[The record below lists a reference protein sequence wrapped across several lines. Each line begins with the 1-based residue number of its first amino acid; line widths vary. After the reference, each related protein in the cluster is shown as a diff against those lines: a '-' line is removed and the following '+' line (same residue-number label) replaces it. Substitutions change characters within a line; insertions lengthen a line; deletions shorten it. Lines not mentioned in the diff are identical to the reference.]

1 MKAKLL
7 AVFCALT
14 MLLGAVPAAGALE
27 GEAQRAADTLVTLGL
42 IDDETG
48 DLTAPAT
55 RAQAA
60 VLLVDLAA
68 AAEDAAHDNWIS
80 GFRDVPAEAYSA
92 ITYAAHQGWIT
103 GVTAVEFRPDQT
115 ITANAWSA
123 FLLRMLGYS
132 DQDGDFSVSGA
143 AAFAQRIG
151 LLSSAWDG
159 ALTLGGLYQMA
170 LDALSFSYRDGSGTV
185 LERLI
190 AEGCVSSSA
199 ANALGLLDPVLT
211 ARQVADRCTAAVFCL
226 QGYAE
231 QEEIEQETP
240 STDAS
245 AFFISADG
253 VAVTNYHSID
263 GSIYATATLTTGDVY
278 PVERVLYYD
287 ADADIAVIKVSQT
300 ALKGDDTSAF
310 AFLEMVGTAD
320 ARPGD
325 TVYTIGN
332 PLGMG
337 LAVSSGIVSAV
348 ERPVTGYSLP
358 CIMNTADISHGSSG
372 GALLNAYGQV
382 LAVTTGAFTY
392 GNNMYVAVPVD
403 TLMTMDLSGEGW
415 TLEEVVQMQEDA
427 A

>member
-1 MKAKLL
+1 MKTKLL

-14 MLLGAVPAAGALE
+14 LLLSAVPAAGALE

-42 IDDETG
+42 IDEAG

-55 RAQAA
+55 RVQAA

-68 AAEDAAHDNWIS
+68 AGEAAARDNWIS
-80 GFRDVPAEAYSA
+80 GFRDVPAEAHDA
-92 ITYAAHQGWIT
+92 VTYAAHQGWIT
-103 GVTAVEFRPDQT
+103 GVTAVEFRPNQA

-132 DQDGDFSVSGA
+132 DKDGDFTVSGA

-151 LLSSAWDG
+151 LLSTAWDG
-159 ALTLGGLYQMA
+159 TLTLGGLYQMA
-170 LDALSFSYRDGSGTV
+170 LDALSFSYRDGSATV

-199 ANALGLLDPVLT
+199 ANALGLLNTALT
-211 ARQVADRCTAAVFCL
+211 ARQAADRCTAAVFCF

-231 QEEIEQETP
+231 QEEIDQAAP

-245 AFFISADG
+245 GFFISADG
-253 VAVTNYHSID
+253 LAVTNYHSID

-300 ALKGDDTSAF
+300 ALKGSDTSAF
-310 AFLEMVGTAD
+310 AFLEMVGTAE

-325 TVYTIGN
+325 TVYTISN

-337 LAVSSGIVSAV
+337 LAISSGIISAV
-348 ERPVTGYSLP
+348 NRPVTGYALP
-358 CIMNTADISHGSSG
+358 CVMNTADISHGSSG
-372 GALLNAYGQV
+372 GALLNVYGQV
-382 LAVTTGAFTY
+382 IAVTTGAYTY

-403 TLMTMDLSGEGW
+403 TLLTADLTAQGW
-415 TLEEVVQMQEDA
+415 TLAEVVQMQEDA

>member
-1 MKAKLL
+1 MKTKLL
-7 AVFCALT
+7 AVFCALA
-14 MLLGAVPAAGALE
+14 LLLSAVPAAGALE

-42 IDDETG
+42 IDEAG

-55 RAQAA
+55 RVQAA

-68 AAEDAAHDNWIS
+68 AGEAAVRDNWIS
-80 GFRDVPAEAYSA
+80 GFRDVPAEAHDA
-92 ITYAAHQGWIT
+92 VTYAAHQGWIT
-103 GVTAVEFRPDQT
+103 GVTAVEFRPNQA

-132 DQDGDFSVSGA
+132 DKDGDFTVSGA

-151 LLSSAWDG
+151 LLSTAWDG
-159 ALTLGGLYQMA
+159 TLTLGGLYQMA
-170 LDALSFSYRDGSGTV
+170 LDALSFSYRDGSATV

-199 ANALGLLDPVLT
+199 ANALGLLNTALT
-211 ARQVADRCTAAVFCL
+211 ARQAADRCTAAVFCF

-231 QEEIEQETP
+231 QEEIDQAAP

-245 AFFISADG
+245 GFFISADG
-253 VAVTNYHSID
+253 LAVTNYHSID
-263 GSIYATATLTTGDVY
+263 GSIYATATLTTGGVY

-300 ALKGDDTSAF
+300 ALKGSDTSAF
-310 AFLEMVGTAD
+310 AFLEMVGTAE

-325 TVYTIGN
+325 TVYTISN

-337 LAVSSGIVSAV
+337 LAISSGIISAV
-348 ERPVTGYSLP
+348 NRPVTGYALP
-358 CIMNTADISHGSSG
+358 CVMNTADISHGSSG
-372 GALLNAYGQV
+372 GALLNVYGQV
-382 LAVTTGAFTY
+382 IAVTTGAYTY

-403 TLMTMDLSGEGW
+403 TLLTADLTAQGW
-415 TLEEVVQMQEDA
+415 TLAEVVQMQEDA

>member
-1 MKAKLL
+1 MKTKLL

-14 MLLGAVPAAGALE
+14 LLLSAVPAAGALE

-42 IDDETG
+42 IDEAG

-55 RAQAA
+55 RVQAA

-68 AAEDAAHDNWIS
+68 AGEAAARDNWIS
-80 GFRDVPAEAYSA
+80 GFRDVPAEAHDA
-92 ITYAAHQGWIT
+92 VTYAAHQGWIT
-103 GVTAVEFRPDQT
+103 GVTAVEFRPNQA

-132 DQDGDFSVSGA
+132 DKDGDFTVSGA

-151 LLSSAWDG
+151 LLSTAWDG
-159 ALTLGGLYQMA
+159 TLTLGSLYQMA
-170 LDALSFSYRDGSGTV
+170 LDTLSFSYQDGSATV

-199 ANALGLLDPVLT
+199 ANALGLLNTALT
-211 ARQVADRCTAAVFCL
+211 ARQAADRCTAAVFCF

-231 QEEIEQETP
+231 QEEIDQAAP

-245 AFFISADG
+245 GFFISADG
-253 VAVTNYHSID
+253 LAVTNYHSID

-300 ALKGDDTSAF
+300 ALKGSDTSAF
-310 AFLEMVGTAD
+310 AFLEMVGTAE

-325 TVYTIGN
+325 TVYTISN

-337 LAVSSGIVSAV
+337 LAISSGIISAV
-348 ERPVTGYSLP
+348 NRPVTGYALP
-358 CIMNTADISHGSSG
+358 CVMNTADISHGSSG
-372 GALLNAYGQV
+372 GALLNVYGQV
-382 LAVTTGAFTY
+382 IAVTTGAYTY

-403 TLMTMDLSGEGW
+403 TLLTADLTAQGW
-415 TLEEVVQMQEDA
+415 TLAEVVQMQEDA

>member
-1 MKAKLL
+1 MKTKLL

-14 MLLGAVPAAGALE
+14 LLLSAVPAAGALE

-42 IDDETG
+42 IDEAG

-55 RAQAA
+55 RVQAA

-68 AAEDAAHDNWIS
+68 AGEAAARDNWIS
-80 GFRDVPAEAYSA
+80 GFRDVPAEAHDA
-92 ITYAAHQGWIT
+92 VTYAAHQGWIT
-103 GVTAVEFRPDQT
+103 GVTAVEFRPNQA

-132 DQDGDFSVSGA
+132 DKDGDFTVSGA

-151 LLSSAWDG
+151 LLSTAWDG
-159 ALTLGGLYQMA
+159 TLTLGGLYQMA
-170 LDALSFSYRDGSGTV
+170 LDALSFSYRDGSATV

-199 ANALGLLDPVLT
+199 ANALGLLNTALT
-211 ARQVADRCTAAVFCL
+211 ARQAADRCTAAVFCF

-231 QEEIEQETP
+231 QEEIDQAAP

-245 AFFISADG
+245 GFFISADG
-253 VAVTNYHSID
+253 LAVTNYHSID

-278 PVERVLYYD
+278 PVERVLYYN

-300 ALKGDDTSAF
+300 ALKGNDTSAF
-310 AFLEMVGTAD
+310 AFLEMVGTAE

-325 TVYTIGN
+325 TVYTISN

-337 LAVSSGIVSAV
+337 LAISSGIISAV
-348 ERPVTGYSLP
+348 NRPVTGYALP
-358 CIMNTADISHGSSG
+358 CVMNTADISHGSSG
-372 GALLNAYGQV
+372 GALLNVYGQV
-382 LAVTTGAFTY
+382 IAVTTGAYTY

-403 TLMTMDLSGEGW
+403 TLLTADLTAQGW
-415 TLEEVVQMQEDA
+415 TLAEVVQMQEDA

>member
-7 AVFCALT
+7 AVSCAL
-14 MLLGAVPAAGALE
+14 LLLLSAVPAAGALE
-27 GEAQRAADTLVTLGL
+27 GDAQRAADTLVTLGL
-42 IDDETG
+42 VEKAG

-60 VLLVDLAA
+60 VLLVNLAA
-68 AAEDAAHDNWIS
+68 AGEAAAQDNWIS
-80 GFRDVPAEAYSA
+80 GFRDLPADAASA
-92 ITYAAHQGWIT
+92 ITYAAHQGWIS
-103 GVTAVEFRPDQT
+103 GVTAVEFRPYQA

-132 DQDGDFSVSGA
+132 EHNGDFSVSGA

-151 LLSSAWDG
+151 LLSSAWSG
-159 ALTLGGLYQMA
+159 TLTLGDLYQTTME
-170 LDALSFSYRDGSGTV
+170 ALSFSYRDGSGTV
-185 LERLI
+185 LDRLI

-199 ANALGLLDPVLT
+199 ANALGLLDVTLT
-211 ARQVADRCTAAVFCL
+211 ARQVADRHMAAVFCL
-226 QGYAE
+226 QGYADNDSVNLA
-231 QEEIEQETP
+231 TP

-245 AFFISADG
+245 GFFISADG

-263 GSIYATATLTTGDVY
+263 GAVYATATLTTGDVY
-278 PVERVLYYD
+278 EVERVLYYD
-287 ADADIAVIKVSQT
+287 ADADLAVIKVSQT
-300 ALKGDDTSAF
+300 ALEGNTTSAF
-310 AFLEMVGTAD
+310 AYLEMAGTAQ

-325 TVYTIGN
+325 TVYTISN
-332 PLGMG
+332 PLGLG
-337 LAVSSGIVSAV
+337 IAISSGIVSAV
-348 ERPVTGYSLP
+348 DRTLSGYSLP

-382 LAVTTGAFTY
+382 LGVTTGAFTY

-403 TLMTMDLSGEGW
+403 TLLTMDLSGEGW
-415 TLEEVVQMQEDA
+415 TLEEVVQMQADA

>member
-7 AVFCALT
+7 AVFCALAL
-14 MLLGAVPAAGALE
+14 LLGAVPAAGALE
-27 GEAQRAADTLVTLGL
+27 GEARRAADTLTTLGL
-42 IDDETG
+42 IDEAG
-48 DLTAPAT
+48 DLSAPAT

-68 AAEDAAHDNWIS
+68 AAEDAARDNWIS

-92 ITYAAHQGWIT
+92 VTYAAHQGWIT
-103 GVTAVEFRPDQT
+103 GVSAVEFRPYQA

-159 ALTLGGLYQMA
+159 TLTLGGLYQTA

-199 ANALGLLDPVLT
+199 ANALGLLNTTLT
-211 ARQVADRCTAAVFCL
+211 ARQAADRHMAAVFCF
-226 QGYAE
+226 QGYDKVDTINIA
-231 QEEIEQETP
+231 TP
-240 STDAS
+240 ATDAS
-245 AFFISADG
+245 GFFISADG
-253 VAVTNYHSID
+253 IAVTNYHAID
-263 GSIYATATLTTGDVY
+263 GAVYATATLTTGDVY
-278 PVERVLYYD
+278 EVERVLYYD
-287 ADADIAVIKVSQT
+287 ADADLAVIKVSQT
-300 ALKGDDTSAF
+300 ALEGDSTTAF
-310 AFLEMVGTAD
+310 AYLEMAGTAE

-325 TVYTIGN
+325 TVYTISN

-337 LAVSSGIVSAV
+337 LAISSGIVSAV
-348 ERPVTGYSLP
+348 DRSVSGYSLP

-382 LAVTTGAFTY
+382 MAVTTGAFTY

-403 TLMTMDLSGEGW
+403 AVMAADLTVEGW
-415 TLEEVVQMQEDA
+415 TLAEVVQMQEDA